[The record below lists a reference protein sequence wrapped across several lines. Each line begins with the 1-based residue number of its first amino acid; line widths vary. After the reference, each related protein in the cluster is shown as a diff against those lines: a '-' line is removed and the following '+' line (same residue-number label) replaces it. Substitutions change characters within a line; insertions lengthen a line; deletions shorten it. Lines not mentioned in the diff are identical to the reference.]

1 MKRIES
7 VNNPQVKLWKKLV
20 QQKKARDKEGQYLVE
35 GIHLVEEAIEA
46 KKAEVIIVT
55 EGVEYP
61 HEWEEENE
69 IIEVTRTIGQQ
80 LADTETSQLV
90 FALCKKETRP
100 FYDATGKQFLLLDAV
115 QDPGNVGTLIRTADA
130 AGMDAVVIGKGSADP
145 FSPKVLRA
153 AQGST
158 FHLPIYQLELDEAF
172 HSLDCLQLP
181 NDATVWTKSA
191 NREKEGVPKE
201 SFALIVGNEGQGVS
215 PYYMERA
222 DHIVYIPMPG
232 KAESLNVGIA
242 AGVIM
247 FHYN

>member
-20 QQKKARDKEGQYLVE
+20 QQKKSRDKEGLYLVE
-35 GIHLVEEAIEA
+35 GIHLVEEAMKA

-61 HEWEEENE
+61 HEWAEENE
-69 IIEVTRTIGQQ
+69 VIEVTLAIGQQ
-80 LADTETSQLV
+80 LADTDTSQLV
-90 FALCKKETRP
+90 FALCKKEERP
-100 FYDATGKQFLLLDAV
+100 FYDAKGKRFLLLDAV

-130 AGMDAVVIGKGSADP
+130 AGMDAVIIGKGSADP

-158 FHLPIYQLELDEAF
+158 FHLPVYQLELDEAF
-172 HSLDCLQLP
+172 QALDCMQVP
-181 NDATVWTKSA
+181 TYATGWTETA
-191 NREKEGVPKE
+191 RPYKEVMPE
-201 SFALIVGNEGQGVS
+201 EAFALIVGNEGQGVS
-215 PYYMERA
+215 SYYMERA
-222 DHIVYIPMPG
+222 DYVVYIPMKG
-232 KAESLNVGIA
+232 EAESLNVGIA

>member
-7 VNNPQVKLWKKLV
+7 INNPQVKLWKKLV
-20 QQKKARDKEGQYLVE
+20 QQKKARDKEGLYLVE

-46 KKAEVIIVT
+46 KKAKVIIVT

-61 HEWEEENE
+61 HEWAEENE
-69 IIEVTRTIGQQ
+69 VIEVTLAIGQQ
-80 LADTETSQLV
+80 LADTDTSQLV
-90 FALCKKETRP
+90 FALCEKETRP
-100 FYDATGKQFLLLDAV
+100 FYDATGKQYLLLDAV

-130 AGMDAVVIGKGSADP
+130 AGMDGVIIGKGSADP

-158 FHLPIYQLELDEAF
+158 FHLPIHQLELDEAF
-172 HSLDCLQLP
+172 QTLDCLQVP
-181 NDATVWTKSA
+181 TYATGWT
-191 NREKEGVPKE
+191 EKAMSYKDVAPEE
-201 SFALIVGNEGQGVS
+201 AFALIVGNEGQGVS

-222 DHIVYIPMPG
+222 DYVVYIPMKG